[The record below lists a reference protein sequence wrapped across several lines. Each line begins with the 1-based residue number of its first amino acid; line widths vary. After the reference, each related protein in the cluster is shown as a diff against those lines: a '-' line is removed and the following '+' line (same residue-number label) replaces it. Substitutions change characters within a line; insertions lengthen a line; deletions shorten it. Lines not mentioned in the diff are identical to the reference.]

1 MDPATVA
8 MIVNTVNKLLAL
20 VGHGRNTANEI
31 VPTQNDVGAA
41 LANINSL
48 IQSSTT
54 AQLQQLLEY
63 TQQVGQ
69 HFSAFLQNV
78 LHSGGDSRAVTQA
91 YQTIFPLIDGTDGM
105 GNIIRSD
112 GGTEGSIE
120 REIIALGGQV
130 QPSTLTQGY
139 GSSVA
144 NLQTPSQSFPLIP
157 QAGLLAPTAPLSPI
171 YSTIPQTIAAGFGDN
186 TMTYLAIG
194 ALAFLIMRRR

>member
-112 GGTEGSIE
+112 GGTEG
-120 REIIALGGQV
+120 
-130 QPSTLTQGY
+130 
-139 GSSVA
+139 
-144 NLQTPSQSFPLIP
+144 
-157 QAGLLAPTAPLSPI
+157 
-171 YSTIPQTIAAGFGDN
+171 
-186 TMTYLAIG
+186 
-194 ALAFLIMRRR
+194 